1 MSVRNLNSPRSG
13 KPVANQ
19 FEIRI
24 SDRIIFKSYE
34 KIIAIRNTTRGET
47 MVNKDYWDS
56 SQTTLKYFKVWLGT
70 SKSKAQLDK
79 HMKENYPQFSLVDD
93 LMMQETYYDLMG

>member
-1 MSVRNLNSPRSG
+1 MSVTNLQSPHSG

-34 KIIAIRNTTRGET
+34 KIIAIHNSSTGET
-47 MVNKDYWDS
+47 LINRDYWDTS
-56 SQTTLKYFKVWLGT
+56 ATTLKYFKVWLGT
-70 SKSKAQLDK
+70 SQSKSNLYRYILDNV
-79 HMKENYPQFSLVDD
+79 NYRLVGDA
-93 LMMQETYYDLMG
+93 LISETYYGLMA